1 MKNLDEAMC
10 TNYATWI
17 GLFIIAALVTLAAKY
32 YPYFPGGVAVERWV
46 QSWVPQNLNRAI
58 GISRTAEF
66 PWVLLRCI
74 SVAEWVASPGGNL
87 WLEYVVSNVII
98 YSTLQ

>member
-1 MKNLDEAMC
+1 VKNLDGVKG

-32 YPYFPGGVAVERWV
+32 YPFFPGDVAVGRWV
-46 QSWVPQNLNRAI
+46 QSWVPQNLNWAI
-58 GISRTAEF
+58 GILRTAEF
-66 PWVLLRCI
+66 PWILLRCI